1 MLKNISNNIIRI
13 FGMVIL
19 ASVVLQAILFFQNTT
34 LSMVES
40 SLRFFSYFTILTNL
54 LAGFFLIF
62 YSNQKAWTNQN
73 GALTAVTMYL
83 FMVGLVYQVALRFV
97 WSPTGWSKLA
107 NEMLHTI
114 NPILI
119 LLVWFAKE
127 KTTLLGYQMIPK
139 WLIYPSFY
147 LLFIWI
153 RGAISGYYPYY
164 FIDRNTLSSNHFFTN
179 VVVLV
184 LLFVLFSFGF
194 IWLGRLRK
202 NP

>member
-1 MLKNISNNIIRI
+1 
-13 FGMVIL
+13 MVIL